1 MSKKNYDDWAA
12 FCGPKGF
19 YDLDGDGHLDGFE
32 AAMMIGDTVDEMNS
46 SKRHRAP
53 PPLSEEDYMAMAKG
67 GWIAALIWIN
77 INILADLAY

>member
-1 MSKKNYDDWAA
+1 MSTKNYDDWAA

-46 SKRHRAP
+46 SKRHRTP
-53 PPLSEEDYMAMAKG
+53 PPSQSDKFTFFDFLALLPAIIYLILSLHE
-67 GWIAALIWIN
+67 
-77 INILADLAY
+77 

>member
-53 PPLSEEDYMAMAKG
+53 PPSKAEDKFSFLDLIPWLLAIGYLILSLRE
-67 GWIAALIWIN
+67 
-77 INILADLAY
+77 